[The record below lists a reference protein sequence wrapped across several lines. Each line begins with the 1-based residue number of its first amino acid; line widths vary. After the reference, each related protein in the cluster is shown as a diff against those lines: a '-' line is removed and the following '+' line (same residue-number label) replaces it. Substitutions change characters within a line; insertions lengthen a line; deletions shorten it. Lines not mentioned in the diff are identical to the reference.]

1 MTKKIILLASG
12 SGSNVENICRFFEHN
27 VDIEILGVYTNNPKA
42 GVLNRIKDFGLEGVI
57 FDRDSFVNGIL
68 LDEIK
73 SLAPDLIV
81 LAGFLWRIG
90 VDWVETFPTKI
101 INIHPALLPKYGG
114 KGMYGDNIHN
124 LVLKNKEKETG
135 ITFHYVNENYDEGEI
150 IAQFKIKIDKFE
162 TLNSLKKKISQE
174 ELLNYPKIISSF
186 LDE

>member
-1 MTKKIILLASG
+1 M
-12 SGSNVENICRFFEHN
+12 
-27 VDIEILGVYTNNPKA
+27 
-42 GVLNRIKDFGLEGVI
+42 
-57 FDRDSFVNGIL
+57 
-68 LDEIK
+68 
-73 SLAPDLIV
+73 
-81 LAGFLWRIG
+81 
-90 VDWVETFPTKI
+90 
-101 INIHPALLPKYGG
+101 PKYGG

>member
-1 MTKKIILLASG
+1 M
-12 SGSNVENICRFFEHN
+12 
-27 VDIEILGVYTNNPKA
+27 
-42 GVLNRIKDFGLEGVI
+42 
-57 FDRDSFVNGIL
+57 
-68 LDEIK
+68 
-73 SLAPDLIV
+73 
-81 LAGFLWRIG
+81 
-90 VDWVETFPTKI
+90 
-101 INIHPALLPKYGG
+101 PKYGG

-135 ITFHYVNENYDEGEI
+135 ITFHYVNENYDEGDI

>member
-1 MTKKIILLASG
+1 MKVALFASG
-12 SGSNVENICRFFEHN
+12 RGSNVENIIQFFN
-27 VDIEILGVYTNNPKA
+27 GNK
-42 GVLNRIKDFGLEGVI
+42 RIKISLICSNNKSSGAVLHAKNHKIPYFFLTKYD
-57 FDRDSFVNGIL
+57 L
-68 LDEIK
+68 LDSKTLIK
-73 SLAPDLIV
+73 ELHDAKIDLLV
-81 LAGFLWRIG
+81 LAGFLLKIPAFFIKNFKG
-90 VDWVETFPTKI
+90 KI
-101 INIHPALLPKYGG
+101 INIHPSLLPKYGG

>member
-1 MTKKIILLASG
+1 MKIPA
-12 SGSNVENICRFFEHN
+12 FF
-27 VDIEILGVYTNNPKA
+27 
-42 GVLNRIKDFGLEGVI
+42 IKNFEG
-57 FDRDSFVNGIL
+57 
-68 LDEIK
+68 
-73 SLAPDLIV
+73 
-81 LAGFLWRIG
+81 
-90 VDWVETFPTKI
+90 KI
-101 INIHPALLPKYGG
+101 INIHPSLLPKYGG